1 MAANPA
7 TQPQPE
13 EIQSGQFADT
23 AKLLGEGGV
32 GETTVPETAL
42 KQAIRIL
49 FCPGDLVEVR
59 GKLRT
64 GTCRSKFC
72 SDHRLLADVIEKAN
86 ASEKYEAIW
95 CTLQKLKPSALG
107 FNQRNEST
115 GREDIQSY
123 EWLVIDVDRPAGDPN
138 KHLNSTDVELALLKQ
153 VAKDIVGWLKKQGFP
168 SPIFACSGNGWHLLY
183 KLPSLAPTWYA
194 DLKDVLKAV
203 AQQFD
208 SVSGKFADGK
218 ICQIDTSLAEPEQ
231 VCKIYG
237 TTSRKSP
244 TNEQPRPWRESYIE
258 YVPDKIVPVSEGTL
272 SFVACLAP
280 PPPKK
285 LKRSKDGVLNPDWHP
300 YDFFDWAAPHIVI
313 NDEYMDADVQCYV
326 AETCCTD
333 VEDPLHHHKNRTV
346 YRFGETFGLKCF
358 ADQCEGK
365 TIGDVLRNLSLL
377 KGEKYPG
384 RIWLDDPLA
393 GFDAEYIPPDADYD
407 DIVPEA
413 AVVPTT
419 EPVAEVPAVAPTP
432 EPDTESLDFPED
444 CMYGILGEQ
453 AKMLDLPL
461 GYAFPAMLA
470 AYSVEPD
477 FDEMC
482 DDTRINIYLAI
493 AGSIGSGKNEAM
505 KRAIKVRALTK
516 GVDYKRSELASNRG
530 LMNLIGEKVSH
541 KKGGKEIEK
550 TPGPRKFLLQTNE
563 IVAIFKKASIDN
575 STLFEMLCD
584 LWDENDYSVP
594 DRKGT
599 QDCDCRLSWVGGLPI
614 SVPEDFAKVFGKQTS
629 FGLMSRFIFAY
640 STKPWRHKSWKCA
653 TVSQTMPIDPDA
665 MEFPAAEGRVESF
678 SPEAEAMME
687 AWWDTAHAAD
697 PSNRLQYNL
706 KKVAILTASANRD
719 KVVTGECMVKAIK
732 FMNWQIALRSL
743 FKPSEATTDAAAF
756 GEKVLNYFEKV
767 TRKQI
772 LAGKVASDGT
782 VHLDWKRIG
791 HDMKWGKQDGAWM
804 LFSTIQNL
812 LRVGELIAIEET
824 NEEGKSNID
833 PKFNLLPRLVRLPRK
848 LQ

>member
-7 TQPQPE
+7 SQPQQE
-13 EIQSGQFADT
+13 QIQSSQINGT
-23 AKLLGEGGV
+23 AEGRCDSPDRAQ
-32 GETTVPETAL
+32 TETAL
-42 KQAIRIL
+42 EQAIRIL
-49 FCPGDLVEVR
+49 FRPGDLVEVR
-59 GKLRT
+59 GKLLT
-64 GTCRSKFC
+64 GTCRSKFY
-72 SDHRLLADVIEKAN
+72 SDHKRLARVIEKAN
-86 ASEKYEAIW
+86 ASGKYEAIW
-95 CTLQKLKPSALG
+95 CTLQRLKPSALDCK
-107 FNQRNEST
+107 QRDEST

-123 EWLVIDVDRPAGDPN
+123 EWLPIDVDRPAGDPN
-138 KHLNSTDVELALLKQ
+138 KKFNATDQELATLKQ
-153 VAKDIVGWLKKQGFP
+153 VASDIVRWLKQQGFP

-203 AQQFD
+203 ANQFEG
-208 SVSGKFADGK
+208 VSGKFADGK

-237 TTSRKSP
+237 TMSRKSP

-258 YVPDKIVPVSEGTL
+258 YVPHKIVPVTESTL
-272 SFVACLAP
+272 GVVASLAP
-280 PPPKK
+280 PAPKK
-285 LKRSKDGVLNPDWHP
+285 LKRSEDGVLTAEIQEDP
-300 YDFFDWAAPHIVI
+300 YRFFDWAEPFIHITA
-313 NDEYMDADVQCYV
+313 EYMDADVRCFV
-326 AETCCTD
+326 SDTCCLD
-333 VEDPLHHHKNRTV
+333 LADPLHHHKNRTV
-346 YRFGETFGLKCF
+346 YRLGETFGIRCF

-365 TIGDVLRNLSLL
+365 TIADVLHNLALL
-377 KGEKYPG
+377 KSERYPG

-393 GFDAEYIPPDADYD
+393 GFDAEYIAPDADYE

-413 AVVPTT
+413 SVVPTT
-419 EPVAEVPAVAPTP
+419 DPVAQVSAAAPVP

-530 LMNLIGEKVSH
+530 LMNLIGEKISH
-541 KKGGKEIEK
+541 KKGGKEVEK
-550 TPGPRKFLLQTNE
+550 TPGPKKFLLQTNE

-640 STKPWRHKSWKCA
+640 STKPWRHKSWKCPA
-653 TVSQTMPIDPDA
+653 ASQTVPIDADS
-665 MEFPAAEGRVESF
+665 MEFPAAEGRVECF

-697 PSNRLQYNL
+697 ASNRLQYNL

-719 KVVTGECMVKAIK
+719 KLVTGECMAKAIK

-756 GEKVLNYFEKV
+756 GEKVLNYFEKY

-772 LAGKVASDGT
+772 LAGKAASDGT

-812 LRVGELIAIEET
+812 LRVGELIAIKET
-824 NEEGKSNID
+824 DEEGKSNID

-848 LQ
+848 RQ